1 MPSIDLNSYAPFLE
15 PIRLGRPEMIDRL
28 VRWADQNS
36 GSLNGPGLRAMQ
48 ALVRADF
55 DRLPGVFSALPLD
68 QSAPGAGSGEVMLR
82 WRCRPKAP
90 LQVLFNGHLDTV
102 FGPESAFQHC
112 TVLDEG
118 RMRGPG
124 VTDMKG
130 GLVVLL
136 AALTAFEACPWRER
150 IGWEVLISP
159 DEELG
164 SPGSAAIL
172 ADAARRHHLGLVF
185 ESSLPD
191 GWMVRARMGVG
202 MFRYRVRGRAAHVGR
217 DFEAGRNA
225 IEALSRIVLKAT
237 ALNQQMEGVIVN
249 VGRIGGGGPINVVP
263 DLAEAV
269 LNVRVWRASQMDE
282 LMGRLRAC
290 AEAVVKRE
298 GFAVEMEGGFSRG
311 PKEVTP
317 EVEGLFAAIQDSGR
331 RISLDFGWRDTGGGS
346 DGNILAMAG
355 LPNVDSLGVHGEFI
369 HSEKETV
376 LVESLVERATLTAFF
391 LMRLAK
397 GEVALPESILNR
409 TIERP
414 MERVTG

>member
-1 MPSIDLNSYAPFLE
+1 MTLIDLNSYAPFLDS
-15 PIRLGRPEMIDRL
+15 IRLGRPEMIDRL

-36 GSLNGPGLRAMQ
+36 GSLNGPGLKAMQ
-48 ALVRADF
+48 ALVQADF
-55 DRLPGVFSALPLD
+55 DRLPGAFSTLPLD
-68 QSAPGAGSGEVMLR
+68 QSAPGAGPGEVMLR
-82 WRCRPKAP
+82 WQCRPEAP
-90 LQVLFNGHLDTV
+90 IQVLFNGHFDTV
-102 FGPESAFQHC
+102 FGPESAFQKC
-112 TVLDEG
+112 TVLDNG
-118 RMRGPG
+118 RLHGPG

-136 AALTAFEACPWRER
+136 AALTAFEACPWKER
-150 IGWEVLISP
+150 IGWEILISP

-172 ADAARRHHLGLVF
+172 TEAARRHHFGLVF

-191 GWMVRARMGVG
+191 GQMVRSRMGVG
-202 MFRYRVRGRAAHVGR
+202 HFSYRVRGRAAHVGR

-249 VGRIGGGGPINVVP
+249 VGRTEGGGPINVVP
-263 DLAEAV
+263 DRAEAQ
-269 LNVRVWRASQMDE
+269 LNVRVWRADQME
-282 LMGRLRAC
+282 EVMGRLRAC
-290 AEAVVKRE
+290 AEPVVKRE

-317 EVEGLFAAIQDSGR
+317 EVEGLFATIQDCGR
-331 RISLDFGWRDTGGGS
+331 PLGLDFGWRDTGGGS

-355 LPNVDSLGVHGEFI
+355 LPNIDSLGVRGEFI
-369 HSEKETV
+369 HSEKEVV
-376 LVESLVERATLTAFF
+376 LVDSLVERASLTALF

-409 TIERP
+409 SIEQP
-414 MERVTG
+414 TGGVKR